1 LEENKVGDSLHR
13 DVYWLLRRTSFR
25 LKAELR
31 KKIEKHG
38 ITWPQFHALFHI
50 GEQGLPA
57 NELARVLQCNASNMT
72 GLVDRMSESG
82 WVYREHSKEDRRVWL
97 IKLTEEGKKL
107 LAEVQP
113 QHRRNIEER
122 MGRLSDA
129 ELKTMGD
136 LLGKLLGEDPW
147 EEN

>member
-1 LEENKVGDSLHR
+1 MGDSLRR

-31 KKIEKHG
+31 KKIEEHG

>member
-1 LEENKVGDSLHR
+1 VGDSLHR

-72 GLVDRMSESG
+72 GLIDRMSESG
-82 WVYREHSKEDRRVWL
+82 WVYREHSQEDRRVWL
-97 IKLTEEGKKL
+97 IKLTEAGKKL

-122 MGRLSDA
+122 MSRLSKA
-129 ELKTMGD
+129 ELKTLCD
-136 LLGKLLGEDPW
+136 LLAKLLGEEVG
-147 EEN
+147 EEK

>member
-1 LEENKVGDSLHR
+1 MGDCLAR

-25 LKAELR
+25 LKDELR
-31 KKIEKHG
+31 KKIEEHG

-50 GEQGLPA
+50 GQEGMPA
-57 NELARVLQCNASNMT
+57 NELARELQCNASNMT

-97 IKLTEEGKKL
+97 IKLTEEGKQL

-113 QHRRNIEER
+113 QHRRNIQER
-122 MGRLSDA
+122 MCRLNED
-129 ELKTMGD
+129 ELKALGD
-136 LLGKLLGEDPW
+136 LLAKLLGEEVG
-147 EEN
+147 EEK

>member
-1 LEENKVGDSLHR
+1 M
-13 DVYWLLRRTSFR
+13 
-25 LKAELR
+25 
-31 KKIEKHG
+31 
-38 ITWPQFHALFHI
+38 
-50 GEQGLPA
+50 
-57 NELARVLQCNASNMT
+57 LQCNASNMT